1 MFHPVLLIN
10 PDVLES
16 PAVLITCVAIVGL
29 VVTLTLA
36 VVRTVQAPAKRQA
49 FSEALESVMSSEL
62 EIDTALNQ
70 TEKDSKNWFEYWA
83 DLTNRSGRVVTDNK
97 SPGMFAL
104 GTVIFAV
111 VFGALVFPGGFVGAV
126 TAPLVGLFLIRMVLS
141 NEASKR
147 VVAMEKQLPQLLS
160 GLRANLQAGTTPQQ
174 AMLAVADDMPSPLG
188 DEMRLLKKDLNVNVA
203 LELAMEDL
211 AARVPSREMKFLVS
225 SVEIAVRSGADLD
238 PQLATIE
245 EIVKQRTRIRQKLRA
260 AVAQVKPTKMLAYGA
275 VPLMLF
281 ISLRNDENKAYWFGG
296 GIIFLIL
303 AGVLYAAGGYV
314 IRFMVKGVENA

>member
-1 MFHPVLLIN
+1 MLQPLLIN
-10 PDVLES
+10 PDVLNS
-16 PAVLITCVAIVGL
+16 PEVLVTVAAIVGL

-49 FSEALESVMSSEL
+49 FSEALEAVAGSEL
-62 EIDTALNQ
+62 DIDTALNQ
-70 TEKDSKNWFEYWA
+70 TEKESKNWFQYWEE
-83 DLTNRSGRVVTDNK
+83 LTNRSGRVVTDAK
-97 SPGMFAL
+97 TPGLFAA
-104 GTVIFAV
+104 GTVIFAT
-111 VFGALVFPGGFVGAV
+111 VFGALVFPGGFVGAII
-126 TAPLVGLFLIRMVLS
+126 APFVGLFLIRMVLAS
-141 NEASKR
+141 EASKR
-147 VVAMEKQLPQLLS
+147 VVSMEKQLPDLLS

-188 DEMRLLKKDLNVNVA
+188 DEMRMLKRDLNVNVA
-203 LELAMEDL
+203 LEIAMEDL

-245 EIVKQRTRIRQKLRA
+245 EIVKQRTRIRQKLRS

-275 VPLMLF
+275 VPLMF
-281 ISLRNDENKAYWFGG
+281 VISIRNDENKFYWFGS
-296 GIIFLIL
+296 GIIMLIL

-314 IRFMVKGVENA
+314 IRLMVKGVENA